1 MAEHAFALT
10 DDTFGDFLAG
20 HLRVKPA
27 AEAWE
32 RTGYY
37 ALRRA
42 VFSEEQRL
50 LEQDK
55 DERDFQAIPIVA
67 VAHHCGIPEQ
77 VIGAVRI
84 YTTAPGVWYGGRLC
98 VERRYRRHGMIGK
111 ALVNEAVSRAIDLG
125 CQTFLA
131 TVQHANE
138 GYFHS
143 LHWDTLEPIEL
154 LGQPHVL
161 MQARLG
167 MYPFLPRQVALM
179 RQRRPHHGH

>member
-10 DDTFGDFLAG
+10 ADTFADFLADD
-20 HLRVKPA
+20 LLVKPA
-27 AEAWE
+27 TEAWE
-32 RTGYY
+32 RSGYY

-42 VFSEEQRL
+42 VFSDEQRL
-50 LEQDK
+50 MEQDK

-67 VAHHCGIPEQ
+67 VAHHCGMPEQ

-84 YTTAPGVWYGGRLC
+84 YTCEPGVWYGGRLC
-98 VERRYRRHGMIGK
+98 VERAYRRHGMIGK

-131 TVQHANE
+131 TVQTSNE
-138 GYFHS
+138 SYFHS
-143 LHWDTLEPIEL
+143 LHWVSLEPIEL

-161 MQARLG
+161 MQAQLSH
-167 MYPFLPRQVALM
+167 YPFMPRQVALS
-179 RQRRPHHGH
+179 RRRGLRHEH